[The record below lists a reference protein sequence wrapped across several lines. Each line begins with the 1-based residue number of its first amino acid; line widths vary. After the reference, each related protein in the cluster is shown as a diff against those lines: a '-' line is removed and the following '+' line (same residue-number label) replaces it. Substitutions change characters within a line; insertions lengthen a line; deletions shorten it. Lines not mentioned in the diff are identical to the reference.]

1 MALKPHTHAH
11 SKRSFVLREI
21 ILATSNRGKIV
32 ELQAILSPTHCIS
45 QSTLGIDS
53 ADETGLSFIENAII
67 KARHASR
74 LANRP
79 ALADDSGLVV
89 TALHGKPGIYSA
101 RFAGMDAT
109 DNDNIEL
116 LLKNLANVRDEQRQA
131 YFYCALALVQ
141 HADDPTP
148 LLATGKIAGNIS
160 REPHGE
166 HGFGYDPIFYLTDHS
181 CTMAQLPSTLKN
193 TISHRALA
201 LQQLR
206 RQLDNWME
214 SHILG

>member
-89 TALHGKPGIYSA
+89 TALHGKPGI
-101 RFAGMDAT
+101 
-109 DNDNIEL
+109 
-116 LLKNLANVRDEQRQA
+116 
-131 YFYCALALVQ
+131 
-141 HADDPTP
+141 
-148 LLATGKIAGNIS
+148 
-160 REPHGE
+160 
-166 HGFGYDPIFYLTDHS
+166 
-181 CTMAQLPSTLKN
+181 
-193 TISHRALA
+193 
-201 LQQLR
+201 
-206 RQLDNWME
+206 
-214 SHILG
+214 